1 MDGFLLKKILH
12 KVIRS
17 KLQDVFIALTP
28 VVLIIILLSIKIVDE
43 NIVTSLKKNALLPI
57 SFIIAKP
64 ASYPQL
70 KYAINNVQLSALGFV
85 VVDNDSKVVLYSE
98 NKTSIFPMASTT
110 KLMTA
115 LVSLD
120 YYKMDDIIVIP
131 HKEIAGVVVGFPPD
145 ERVYVK
151 DILYGLLL
159 PSGNDAA
166 VALAYNYPGGIDKF
180 VGQMN
185 KKAQEFHFSKTFFKD
200 PTGLSE
206 DNTTTPW
213 ELARLASEA
222 LKNNILAKIVS
233 TKHTTITNV
242 DKTNTYSLTNLNK
255 LLGIDGVNGVKTGF
269 TDEAGEV
276 LVTSQLVD
284 GHTLIIVVMKSKDRF
299 LDTKNLLTAL
309 NHDIKYITFPSI
321 HP

>member
-28 VVLIIILLSIKIVDE
+28 VVLLIVLISVKIVDE
-43 NIVTSLKKNALLPI
+43 NVVTSLKKNALLPI
-57 SFIIAKP
+57 TFSVP
-64 ASYPQL
+64 NPSPYPQVNYTKDNGEL
-70 KYAINNVQLSALGFV
+70 TAGAFV
-85 VVDNDSKVVLYSE
+85 VLDNDSKVVMYSK
-98 NKTSIFPMASTT
+98 NKTSSFPMASTT

-120 YYKMDDIIVIP
+120 YYKIDDIIVVP
-131 HKEIAGVVVGFPPD
+131 NKEVAGVVVGFPPD
-145 ERVYVK
+145 ERVYFK
-151 DILYGLLL
+151 DLLYGLLL

-166 VALAYNYPGGIDKF
+166 IALAYNYPGGIDKF
-180 VGQMN
+180 VAQMN
-185 KKAQEFHFSKTFFKD
+185 KKAQEFHLSKTFFKD
-200 PTGLSE
+200 STGLSE
-206 DNTTTPW
+206 DNTTTPL

-222 LKNNILAKIVS
+222 LKNNMIALVVS

-242 DKTNTYSLTNLNK
+242 DKTNTYSLTSLNK

-276 LVTSQLVD
+276 LVTSRLKN
-284 GHTLIIVVMKSKDRF
+284 GHTTVIVVMKSKDRF
-299 LDTKNLLTAL
+299 LDTQNLLSVL
-309 NHDIKYITFPSI
+309 SSIEYVTFPSI